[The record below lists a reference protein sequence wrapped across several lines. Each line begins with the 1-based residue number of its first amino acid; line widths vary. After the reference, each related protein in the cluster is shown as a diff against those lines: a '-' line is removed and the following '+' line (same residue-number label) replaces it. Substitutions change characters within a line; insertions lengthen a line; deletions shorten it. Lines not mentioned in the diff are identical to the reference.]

1 MNRNVLTRE
10 EYQNK
15 CTCVYV
21 CQNEEDIW
29 FHHIS
34 DGRLKLE
41 QEMCLVPELVIMV
54 VVVVMMMMMIIMIEL
69 LFSLMSQVGDKGYRR
84 LTLKQPVGLRHA
96 GYVIAVT
103 EVLKDSKGNV
113 VELEVKCEP
122 SSVGEKPKAFIHW
135 VSQPLSIEVRLHERL
150 QVLIY

>member
-1 MNRNVLTRE
+1 
-10 EYQNK
+10 
-15 CTCVYV
+15 
-21 CQNEEDIW
+21 
-29 FHHIS
+29 
-34 DGRLKLE
+34 
-41 QEMCLVPELVIMV
+41 MCLVPELVIMV
-54 VVVVMMMMMIIMIEL
+54 VVVVVVVMMMMMIVL
-69 LFSLMSQVGDKGYRR
+69 LFPLMSQVGDKGYRR

-122 SSVGEKPKAFIHW
+122 SVGEKPKAFIHW
-135 VSQPLSIEVRLHERL
+135 VSQPLSIEVQLHERL